1 MSIISVLNR
10 DSLDEYLNQKDSPDL
25 LKIED
30 CVNWSE
36 IADLCIDFAAENNF
50 KPETLKQREICLSF
64 CEEEE
69 IQNLNRDFRHKD
81 QVTDVLSFNFQDI
94 SGLDEVLPLGDIII
108 CPKRA
113 QEQAW
118 ELGYSLRRELIFLF
132 AHGVFHLLGYDHETE
147 EEAEKMFALQKQ
159 VIKTYGILD

>member
-10 DSLDEYLNQKDSPDL
+10 DSLNEYLNRKDSPEL
-25 LKIED
+25 LEIENCAD
-30 CVNWSE
+30 WSE
-36 IADLCIDFAAENNF
+36 IAELCIDFAEKNDLET
-50 KPETLKQREICLSF
+50 ETLKQREICLSF

-69 IQNLNRDFRHKD
+69 IQNLNRDFRNKD
-81 QVTDVLSFNFQDI
+81 KVTDVLSFNFQDI
-94 SGLDEVLPLGDIII
+94 SGLDEVQPLGDIII
-108 CPKRA
+108 CTKRA

-132 AHGVFHLLGYDHETE
+132 AHGVFHLLGYDHETAD
-147 EEAEKMFALQKQ
+147 EAEKMFALQKQ